1 MSIAPFPVGM
11 TPDKAANFGLEA
23 LHSNINNYS
32 ETFQT
37 VATSGTNVTLT
48 TTQAL
53 CGALFLT
60 TGASG
65 GFTITLPATAAII
78 AALGPTI
85 PTDGSYAEPMWVT
98 NVNIGQTG
106 TLTVGDASTTL
117 GASLNATIATN
128 TSRKFLLQVTSPTA
142 ITIWSQGALSV

>member
-1 MSIAPFPVGM
+1 MSIIRIPAGI
-11 TPDKAANFGLEA
+11 TPDNSAEWGFFGGAA
-23 LHSNINNYS
+23 NINNYS
-32 ETFQT
+32 ETYQT
-37 VATSGTNVTLT
+37 AATSGTNITLT
-48 TTQAL
+48 TTQTL

-65 GFTITLPATAAII
+65 PFTITLPSTVALI
-78 AALGPTI
+78 AALGNTI
-85 PTDGSYAEPMWVT
+85 ATDGTYSIPMWIT

-128 TSRKFLLQVTSPTA
+128 TTRKFLLQVASATT